1 MKAVLDHIGI
11 AVQDLDQALAFYQD
25 ALGLD
30 VEVPEEIVS
39 QKIKAHLI
47 PLGQSSLELLEA
59 TSPKSP
65 IAKFLKNRGPGV
77 HHLTLRVEDIDAALS
92 LIHISEPTRPY

>member
-11 AVQDLDQALAFYQD
+11 AVQDLDQALAFYQE

-47 PLGQSSLELLEA
+47 PLGQSSLELL
-59 TSPKSP
+59 
-65 IAKFLKNRGPGV
+65 
-77 HHLTLRVEDIDAALS
+77 
-92 LIHISEPTRPY
+92 